1 VSRHTDGLSGDDVF
15 YCFNPVLGFLSVS
28 TFGSPSQAIGCN
40 GFNPVLG
47 FLSVS
52 TNQTRLLS
60 ASERGFNPVLGFLSV
75 STSVLTRSTTWPFC
89 FNPVLGFLSV
99 STVDKQVVDVFFD
112 LFQSRAGFSECLDP
126 SDHPLARVIL
136 CFNPVLGFLSV
147 ST

>member
-1 VSRHTDGLSGDDVF
+1 M
-15 YCFNPVLGFLSVS
+15 LGFLSVS
-28 TFGSPSQAIGCN
+28 TPATRCETPRKAQFQSRA
-40 GFNPVLG
+40 GFSECLDIR
-47 FLSVS
+47 
-52 TNQTRLLS
+52 TRQTPISRVG
-60 ASERGFNPVLGFLSV
+60 RFNPVLGFLSV